1 MHLLLAHA
9 IQIDTETTGSM
20 TLGSPKYR
28 QIANRMVSEMRNG
41 TYEVG
46 DRLPTEHRLM
56 AAFGVS
62 RHTVRQATQLLKQM
76 GVIEAHQGKGS
87 VVVSKPSPPE
97 FVERVHSVEA
107 PVDKGTN
114 VNRRLIQKRI
124 VRANTELA
132 DAFGCDTDRDF
143 LELQYLR
150 NIVQKTELPA
160 VFLKVWIDPMF
171 GSIASLLETEGGTT
185 RDAIIDV
192 MKRRYEFETAAIRQ
206 NVSACA
212 LDEAAA
218 DILDRPVGECALRIE
233 RRYYQSSATNPHI
246 RTVSICRHELLSI
259 ESYFQTI

>member
-1 MHLLLAHA
+1 MLLAHA
-9 IQIDTETTGSM
+9 IQTDTETTGSM

-97 FVERVHSVEA
+97 FIERVHSVEA
-107 PVDKGTN
+107 PVDKGTY
-114 VNRRLIQKRI
+114 VNRRLVHKRI
-124 VRANTELA
+124 VRADTELA
-132 DAFGCDTDRDF
+132 NAFGCGTDRDF

-150 NIVQKTELPA
+150 NIVQKIELPA

-185 RDAIIDV
+185 RDAIVNV
-192 MKRRYEFETAAIRQ
+192 MNGRYEVPNRRHTAERFGLRLGRCGPPTFWTGPWANALCGSKGGTTRVPPRTRIFEPSP
-206 NVSACA
+206 SA
-212 LDEAAA
+212 
-218 DILDRPVGECALRIE
+218 
-233 RRYYQSSATNPHI
+233 ATN
-246 RTVSICRHELLSI
+246 C
-259 ESYFQTI
+259 